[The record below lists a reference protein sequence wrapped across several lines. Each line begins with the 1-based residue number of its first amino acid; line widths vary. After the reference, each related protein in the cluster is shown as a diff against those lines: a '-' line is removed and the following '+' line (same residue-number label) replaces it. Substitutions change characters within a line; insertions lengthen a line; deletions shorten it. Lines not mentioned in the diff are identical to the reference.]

1 MWSTRCQR
9 ETRGYLQQ
17 LSNSESYSVSRSLIP
32 DTHLPSSPPSHPLL
46 NTTLLILHHHHHH
59 HPLHHHHHNHY
70 HHPHD
75 RIMIMIIITIII
87 IMIIII
93 ITIIVII
100 IILLC
105 ILHDHLCSISCYIII
120 KNIFQNQRQLL
131 VYLALFLEYLL
142 FKPDVLFKVPESCQ
156 HCKFA
161 LLPQITNLKI
171 QQVSSTE
178 TLNTCTASF
187 MLYCSTT
194 LQKNSML
201 LQQTKCLGNIEIFAK
216 KLHKAHIYV

>member
-1 MWSTRCQR
+1 
-9 ETRGYLQQ
+9 
-17 LSNSESYSVSRSLIP
+17 
-32 DTHLPSSPPSHPLL
+32 
-46 NTTLLILHHHHHH
+46 
-59 HPLHHHHHNHY
+59 
-70 HHPHD
+70 
-75 RIMIMIIITIII
+75 MIIITIII

-201 LQQTKCLGNIEIFAK
+201 LQQTKSLRNVEKFAQ
-216 KLHKAHIYV
+216 KLHKMHV